1 MIEQYGE
8 VKYFDGK
15 QMHKREMTDE
25 ELKCMMG
32 HIQLNRGFSLPDQLL
47 NDFMI
52 SKPTM
57 KNCIHFNKTDFKNI
71 VEPLKHKNI
80 RKSYPKIKSKK
91 MKKNNKDKQDKQDKQ
106 VKQDKEEN
114 EENEKEY
121 KINSKSPNI
130 KKKKTM
136 KKKTIIKK
144 PIKK

>member
-47 NDFMI
+47 SDFMTEGP

-57 KNCIHFNKTDFKNI
+57 KNCIHFNKTDFKKI
-71 VEPLKHKNI
+71 VEPLKRKNM
-80 RKSYPKIKSKK
+80 RKSYPKIKSRRIKHKK
-91 MKKNNKDKQDKQDKQ
+91 QSEKQIEKPIEKHIQKNKKQKKQTLK
-106 VKQDKEEN
+106 
-114 EENEKEY
+114 
-121 KINSKSPNI
+121 KIN
-130 KKKKTM
+130 KKQNK
-136 KKKTIIKK
+136 
-144 PIKK
+144 

>member
-15 QMHKREMTDE
+15 QIHKREMTDE

-32 HIQLNRGFSLPDQLL
+32 NIQLNRGFSLPDQLL

-52 SKPTM
+52 GGPSKPTM
-57 KNCIHFNKTDFKNI
+57 KNCIHFNKDDFKNI

-91 MKKNNKDKQDKQDKQ
+91 RKQEKKQDKKKDEKIN
-106 VKQDKEEN
+106 KKTTEKTT
-114 EENEKEY
+114 EKEL
-121 KINSKSPNI
+121 SPTI
-130 KKKKTM
+130 KKKKSTKNSTKKTM
-136 KKKTIIKK
+136 KKMTKK
-144 PIKK
+144 